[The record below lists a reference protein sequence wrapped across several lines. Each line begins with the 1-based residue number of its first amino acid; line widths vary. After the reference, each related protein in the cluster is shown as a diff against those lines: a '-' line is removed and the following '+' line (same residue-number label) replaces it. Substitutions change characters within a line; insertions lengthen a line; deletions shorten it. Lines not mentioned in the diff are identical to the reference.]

1 MTALEAKQK
10 FTFLIFRSV
19 QRKNELLNYVQCGIC
34 LQNPLTVK
42 LYANGRRPQITS
54 EEGTQFRGH
63 IVIDHMKTKYH
74 IECVKAWRLKVK
86 EGTDDKA
93 TNLVRMC
100 SKLNEKLANKVGS
113 YAVTIYNDAKR
124 LTLSAFSWPSRQ
136 ISSAIGS
143 EFNIN
148 DPDQN
153 ATNVRNL
160 DLQYLTPAFHS
171 EILMCIVT
179 VESHFIQQKIKNC
192 LALSL
197 RVDGSVDRTNID
209 KIYVLAKLINEV
221 GDLESIFIGVGQ
233 QTKRKA
239 EGLHLAVKDTI
250 ESVSPGF
257 YEICLKKMSS
267 FVTDGAEI
275 NKGDKNGLWKRIDD
289 DAAAVGASQSI
300 LKIWC
305 AAHRSDLIMK
315 DLSKGIPEIPTILRM
330 LSSIASYFNRS
341 PMRFSELKNLSNEH
355 DVKLVSLPT
364 VYDVRWC
371 ENKEQLIGAIL
382 VSWKCLVLYF
392 DENVDDEG
400 KCYRKFLTSH
410 KNLILIAFLADLLL
424 VFKMLQKKLQSDD
437 LNPVSLQ
444 QHLVTFKKTISDI
457 KVEQLIGGWEDR
469 LSNEI
474 ISEIRT
480 SVCGAVTQHK
490 IWHGVEL
497 DVSEVEK
504 RGTARIVRDFD
515 AVKQQILNDTT
526 KLTAERFASDEKIVD
541 VLGPFVKLDPST
553 DIRRVHELIGSDLE
567 LVLLNMQF
575 KELCQSSHLKK
586 LNIYQLISHLAKSEV
601 EFETVLIAY
610 ARVAAATPHSA
621 DVERSISSN
630 NLIKTN
636 LRSSLDLQTE
646 NRYLFIH
653 FNLPSLVNWNPRKA
667 VIHWINKKNRR
678 EHNVTIDNHKR
689 KATQQRHFKGIFVQ
703 NKENNHNSF
712 DDIESEVSIVDEA
725 NELNELDEINET
737 PSAKRQRLI

>member
-1 MTALEAKQK
+1 M
-10 FTFLIFRSV
+10 
-19 QRKNELLNYVQCGIC
+19 RKTGNLNFVQCEIC
-34 LQNPLTVK
+34 LQNPTTVK
-42 LYANGRRPQITS
+42 LYANNVRPQITT
-54 EEGTQFRGH
+54 EEGTQFRGY
-63 IVIDHMKTKYH
+63 IVTEHMKKKYH

-86 EGTDDKA
+86 DGNDDKA

-100 SKLNEKLANKVGS
+100 SKLNEKIANRIGS

-136 ISSAIGS
+136 ISYAIGN

-153 ATNVRNL
+153 AANVQNL
-160 DLQYLTPAFHS
+160 DLQYLTPKCHS
-171 EILMCIVT
+171 EILECIVM
-179 VESHFIQQKIKNC
+179 VENDFIHQKIKNC
-192 LALSL
+192 LALSI

-221 GDLESIFIGVGQ
+221 GDLESIFVGVGQ

-239 EGLHLAVKDTI
+239 EGLHQAVKDTI
-250 ESVSPGF
+250 EMVCPGF

-289 DAAAVGASQSI
+289 DAAEVGALQTI

-315 DLSKGIPEIPTILRM
+315 DLSKNVSEVPTILKM
-330 LSSIASYFNRS
+330 LSSIASHFHRS
-341 PMRFSELKNLSNEH
+341 PMRFRELKNVSTEH
-355 DVKLVSLPT
+355 NAKLISLPT

-371 ENKEQLIGAIL
+371 ENKEQLIEAVL
-382 VSWKCLVLYF
+382 VSWKCLVIYF
-392 DENVDDEG
+392 VENGEDEG
-400 KCYRKFLTSH
+400 KFYQKFLTSY
-410 KNLILIAFLADLLL
+410 KNLVLIAFLADVLLI
-424 VFKMLQKKLQSDD
+424 FKMLQKKLQSDD

-444 QHLVTFKKTISDI
+444 QHLATFKKTIEDM

-474 ISEIRT
+474 ISESRT
-480 SVCGAVTQHK
+480 SVRGEVTEHK
-490 IWHGVEL
+490 TWHGIEL
-497 DVSEVEK
+497 DVSEEEK
-504 RGTARIVRDFD
+504 RGTARKARDFD
-515 AVKQQILNDTT
+515 TIKQQILNETT
-526 KLTAERFASDEKIVD
+526 RLTAERFASDEKLVD
-541 VLGPFVKLDPST
+541 VLGPFVKLEPST
-553 DIRRVHELIGSDLE
+553 DIRRVHELIASDLE

-575 KELCQSSHLKK
+575 KELCRSSDLKK
-586 LNIYQLISHLAKSEV
+586 MNIYQLISHLAKSGDA
-601 EFETVLIAY
+601 FETVLIAY

-630 NLIKTN
+630 NLMKTN
-636 LRSSLDLQTE
+636 LRSSLDLRTE

-653 FNLPSLVNWNPRKA
+653 FNLPALVNWNPRKA

-678 EHNVTIDNHKR
+678 EHNITIDNRKR
-689 KATQQRHFKGIFVQ
+689 KAIQQRLFKGIFEH
-703 NKENNHNSF
+703 NNENNHKLF
-712 DDIESEVSIVDEA
+712 DDTEIEASIIDEA
-725 NELNELDEINET
+725 NEIYEVDEINEN
-737 PSAKRQRLI
+737 PSAKR

>member
-10 FTFLIFRSV
+10 FSFLKFRSV
-19 QRKNELLNYVQCGIC
+19 QRKTDILNYVQCEIC

-42 LYANGRRPQITS
+42 LYANGKRPRITT
-54 EEGTQFRGH
+54 EEGTQFRGF
-63 IVIDHMKTKYH
+63 IVTEHMTKKYH

-86 EGTDDKA
+86 EGNDDKA
-93 TNLVRMC
+93 TSLVRMC
-100 SKLNEKLANKVGS
+100 SVLNEKLANKVGS

-136 ISSAIGS
+136 VCFAIGS
-143 EFNIN
+143 AFNIN
-148 DPDQN
+148 DPNQN
-153 ATNVRNL
+153 AGDVQKL
-160 DLQYLTPAFHS
+160 DLQYLTPKFHS
-171 EILMCIVT
+171 EILECIVA
-179 VESHFIQQKIKNC
+179 VESNFIQQKINNC

-209 KIYVLAKLINEV
+209 KIYVLAKIINEA
-221 GDLESIFIGVGQ
+221 GEPESIFIGVGQ

-250 ESVSPGF
+250 EMVCPGF
-257 YEICLKKMSS
+257 YETCLKKMSS

-289 DAAAVGASQSI
+289 DAAAVGAIQTI

-315 DLSKGIPEIPTILRM
+315 DLSKKNSEIPTILKM
-330 LSSIASYFNRS
+330 LSSIASHFNRS
-341 PMRFSELKNLSNEH
+341 PMRFSELKNVSTEH
-355 DVKLVSLPT
+355 NVKLISLPT

-371 ENKEQLIGAIL
+371 ENKEQLIDAIL

-392 DENVDDEG
+392 LVNGEDEG
-400 KCYRKFLTSH
+400 KCFRKFLTSY
-410 KNLILIAFLADLLL
+410 KNLMLISFLADVLL

-444 QHLVTFKKTISDI
+444 QHLVTFKKTIEDM

-474 ISEIRT
+474 ISETRT
-480 SVCGAVTQHK
+480 SVLCEVTEHK
-490 IWHGVEL
+490 IWQGVEL
-497 DVSEVEK
+497 DLSEVEK
-504 RGTARIVRDFD
+504 RGTMRTPRGFD
-515 AVKQQILNDTT
+515 AIKQQILNETT
-526 KLTAERFASDEKIVD
+526 KLTSERFASDEKLVD

-553 DIRRVHELIGSDLE
+553 NIRRVHELIASDLE

-575 KELCQSSHLKK
+575 KELCRSSDMKK
-586 LNIYQLISHLAKSEV
+586 MNIHQLISHLAKSGV
-601 EFETVLIAY
+601 ESETVLIAF
-610 ARVAAATPHSA
+610 ARVAAASPHSA

-630 NLIKTN
+630 NLMKTS

-653 FNLPSLVNWNPRKA
+653 FNLPALKNWNPRKA
-667 VIHWINKKNRR
+667 VIYWINKKNRR
-678 EHNVTIDNHKR
+678 EHNVTIDNPKR

-703 NKENNHNSF
+703 NNENNHKLL
-712 DDIESEVSIVDEA
+712 DGIHTEVPIVDGA
-725 NELNELDEINET
+725 DEVDLVNET
-737 PSAKRQRLI
+737 PSAKRQRVI